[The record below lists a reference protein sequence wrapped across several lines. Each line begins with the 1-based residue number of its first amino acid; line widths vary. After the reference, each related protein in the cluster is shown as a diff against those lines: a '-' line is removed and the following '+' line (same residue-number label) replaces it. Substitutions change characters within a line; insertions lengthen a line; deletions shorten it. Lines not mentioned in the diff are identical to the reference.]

1 MERFYFPKRQHYLRK
16 SNRMAFDI
24 FEKLASLVLP
34 FLKKNVS
41 NQYYALL
48 SINNIEYNLA

>member
-24 FEKLASLVLP
+24 FDKLAYEGFGFSE
-34 FLKKNVS
+34 
-41 NQYYALL
+41 Q
-48 SINNIEYNLA
+48 EYL